1 MTYTEDNYGMAGK
14 VNLRSLTADI
24 NWQGLEE
31 LYSVNESIYEYRQN
45 YRLSLVDWTNYLK
58 DVDRVFALLNSHH
71 EQNKTNNTKPAQSD
85 GFLAASAELPVPAEM
100 ASAESEEDPRPTIG
114 EAPPLTFP
122 ADLRTLHLNRP
133 TFSPERRLEWNNDI
147 PEVSHLNSE
156 HWRNHKTDK
165 RMEHGERNDLET
177 DFSGNGVS
185 KLVLKPSPRLQPLS
199 RHQKELPW
207 EGGPG
212 QDVFEDRLYLP
223 VRSDVDSTH
232 HMVRGSTSEE
242 PINSSRESVRNKVE
256 KNHRS
261 ESLQTLEGS
270 ASFPLASD

>member
-14 VNLRSLTADI
+14 VNLHSLTADI
-24 NWQGLEE
+24 NWQGLEK

-85 GFLAASAELPVPAEM
+85 GFLAASAELPVPVEM

-114 EAPPLTFP
+114 EAPHLTLP

-133 TFSPERRLEWNNDI
+133 TFSPERKLEWNNDI
-147 PEVSHLNSE
+147 PEVSHFNSE
-156 HWRNHKTDK
+156 HWRNHKTDQ
-165 RMEHGERNDLET
+165 RLEHGEINDLET
-177 DFSGNGVS
+177 DFSGNDVS
-185 KLVLKPSPRLQPLS
+185 ELGLKPNPRLQPLS

-207 EGGPG
+207 GGGPG
-212 QDVFEDRLYLP
+212 QAVFEDQYLP
-223 VRSDVDSTH
+223 VRLDIDSTH
-232 HMVRGSTSEE
+232 RMVRGSASEE
-242 PINSSRESVRNKVE
+242 PMNSSTESVWDEVG

-261 ESLQTLEGS
+261 ESSQTLEGS
-270 ASFPLASD
+270 ASFLLASD